1 MGTGNN
7 PWAALSG
14 MIQKK
19 VGDARDRKQ
28 KAEDAARDNQMQIIM
43 GGVQSHAQ
51 NGTLTDEMIQSAQEQ
66 MQKLVPKESIP
77 VIEGWHKV
85 MGAISRKK
93 RQQGQDNGQ
102 PAQPA
107 GQTAAPPQAP
117 AAAPTAPANA
127 PGGQSPIQPSASAPQ
142 AKPASMYPSAADM
155 GTAAGQQGAA
165 QEDVMR
171 QSRKTSVDAARQWYK
186 TQGKEL
192 PKDDERALTLWAATG
207 HMPPASFGRSK
218 MHPVT
223 VYKDGKYVPGLQ
235 VEEGE
240 DTGKVIGPDGQ
251 AIDDPEIMSKWK
263 PRTGWAKDDQGKF
276 YSFAIDPATNQPV
289 KGTEDYTN
297 LPPSQYLEKYKTGFY
312 YWVDDSGGVHEVPHT
327 STSGVVSGSGAKMG
341 KGAEATVPPGMRGP
355 AKTTKGG
362 AKVTSGAKTGAG
374 AGAGTVGRTI
384 GTKDTGILNA
394 QAQKVITTTQPVLDQ
409 VDRLLGDIDKLNL
422 GDNNDSGYL
431 FGSRLKYS
439 LGKASPEG
447 TLASDIAGLSLGSV
461 VEAASA
467 LQGSS
472 RSIQALKKAL
482 VHTPNPWVDSPKLI
496 KEKLNTIKDRLHDV
510 VADANEY
517 GRKRQPSTSGPASA
531 TVPPGMKSSSKQ
543 LTPDQEA
550 EQYLSR

>member
-1 MGTGNN
+1 MSAANN
-7 PWAALSG
+7 PWMALSG

-19 VGDARDRKQ
+19 VGEARDRKQ
-28 KAEDAARDNQMQIIM
+28 KMEDEARENQMQIIM

-51 NGTLTDEMIQSAQEQ
+51 NGTLTDEMIQQSQEQ

-93 RQQGQDNGQ
+93 RATKGQSGQGGPQAGGQ
-102 PAQPA
+102 ASPAAPAQ
-107 GQTAAPPQAP
+107 AA
-117 AAAPTAPANA
+117 TS
-127 PGGQSPIQPSASAPQ
+127 PGVQSPTQATPGAPQ
-142 AKPASMYPSAADM
+142 AKPASMYPSASEM
-155 GTAAGQQGAA
+155 GTAAGQQMAA

-171 QSRKTSVDAARQWYK
+171 QSRKTSVDAAKQYYQS
-186 TQGKEL
+186 QGKEL

-218 MHPVT
+218 MHPVS
-223 VYKDGKYVPGLQ
+223 VFKDGKYVPGLQ
-235 VEEGE
+235 MEEGE
-240 DTGKVIGPDGQ
+240 DVGKVIGPDGQ
-251 AIDDPEIMSKWK
+251 EIADPEIMPKWK

-276 YSFAIDPATNQPV
+276 FSFAIDPATNQPV

-327 STSGVVSGSGAKMG
+327 STSGIVSGGGAKMG
-341 KGAEATVPPGMRGP
+341 KDTPTVPPGMRGP
-355 AKTTKGG
+355 SKTTK
-362 AKVTSGAKTGAG
+362 SGARTGTGASAG
-374 AGAGTVGRTI
+374 TSAGAPKTIGRTI

-409 VDRLLGDIDKLNL
+409 VDRLLGDIDRLNL

-447 TLASDIAGLSLGSV
+447 TLANDIAGLSLGSV

-472 RSIQALKKAL
+472 RSIVALKKAL

-496 KEKLNTIKDRLHDV
+496 KEKLSTIKERLHDV
-510 VADANEY
+510 VADANEF
-517 GRKRQPSTSGPASA
+517 GRKRQPSTAGPASGS
-531 TVPPGMKSSSKQ
+531 VPPGMKSPPKQ

-550 EQYLSR
+550 EQYLNQ